1 MEDII
6 FEHSTV
12 AKQLA
17 NYKLPRYNEL
27 IKFDVF
33 MNQLLGILD
42 EYLEIFSIPGEQKTL
57 TASMVNNYVFK
68 NIIERPIQK
77 KYSRSHI
84 AYLLVIGILKQVLPI
99 SDVAEIIS
107 MALKQYDIEVAYEYF
122 CIELEK
128 ALKATFEVRD
138 FAVIEE
144 TQPSKT
150 TPLSTLVRSAVL
162 SFANQLYVR
171 KSIYYATHNVAAQ
184 NPSTAGV

>member
-1 MEDII
+1 MEDEI
-6 FEHSTV
+6 FEHSAV

-17 NYKLPRYNEL
+17 SHKLPEYSEL
-27 IKFDVF
+27 TKFDVF
-33 MNQLLGILD
+33 MNQLMGIVD
-42 EYLEIFSIPGEQKTL
+42 EYLSIFTIPGEQKIL

-68 NIIERPIQK
+68 NIIEHPKQK

-99 SDVAEIIS
+99 SDVAAIIK
-107 MALKQYDIEVAYEYF
+107 MALQQYDIEVAYKYF

-138 FAVIEE
+138 FGVIEE

-150 TPLSTLVRSAVL
+150 TQLSKLVRSAVL
-162 SFANQLYVR
+162 SFANQLYV
-171 KSIYYATHNVAAQ
+171 KKCIYLSSQ
-184 NPSTAGV
+184 K

>member
-1 MEDII
+1 MKDIE
-6 FEHSTV
+6 FEHSDV

-17 NYKLPRYNEL
+17 NHKLPRYNEL
-27 IKFDVF
+27 TKFDVF

-42 EYLEIFSIPGEQKTL
+42 EYLSIFTIPGEQKIL

-68 NIIERPIQK
+68 NIIEHPKQK

-107 MALKQYDIEVAYEYF
+107 MALKEYDIEVAYEYF

-144 TQPSKT
+144 TQPTKT
-150 TPLSTLVRSAVL
+150 TTLSKLVRSAVL
-162 SFANQLYVR
+162 SFANQLYV
-171 KSIYYATHNVAAQ
+171 KKCIYFNK
-184 NPSTAGV
+184 

>member
-1 MEDII
+1 MEDNI
-6 FEHSTV
+6 FVHSEV

-17 NYKLPRYNEL
+17 NHKLPRYEEL
-27 IKFDVF
+27 TKFDVF
-33 MNQLLGILD
+33 MNQLLEILD
-42 EYLEIFSIPGEQKTL
+42 EYLSIFTIPGEQKIL

-68 NIIERPIQK
+68 NIIEHPIQK

-84 AYLLVIGILKQVLPI
+84 AYLVVIGILKQVLPI

-107 MALKQYDIEVAYEYF
+107 MALKEYEIEVAYAYF

-138 FAVIEE
+138 FRVIEE

-150 TPLSTLVRSAVL
+150 TALSQLVRSAVL
-162 SFANQLYVR
+162 SFANQLYVK
-171 KSIYYATHNVAAQ
+171 KSIYYTTHLNQA
-184 NPSTAGV
+184 

>member
-1 MEDII
+1 MKDTE
-6 FEHSTV
+6 FEHSAV

-17 NYKLPRYNEL
+17 NHKLPRYEEL
-27 IKFDVF
+27 TKFDVF
-33 MNQLLGILD
+33 MTQLLGILD
-42 EYLEIFSIPGEQKTL
+42 EYLSIFTIPGEQKIL

-68 NIIERPIQK
+68 NIIEHPKQK

-84 AYLLVIGILKQVLPI
+84 AYLIVIGILKQVLPI

-107 MALKQYDIEVAYEYF
+107 MALKEYDIEVAYEYF

-144 TQPSKT
+144 TQPTKT
-150 TPLSTLVRSAVL
+150 TTLSKLVRSAVL
-162 SFANQLYVR
+162 SFANQLYV
-171 KSIYYATHNVAAQ
+171 KKCIYFNK
-184 NPSTAGV
+184 